1 MLVFELINLD
11 AAPADAERLTRTLSA
26 QCTAAGYRLRA
37 PQADGPAPDGVFVL
51 SRAASPAAGAGRAGA
66 PGWAAAAQVRVD
78 AAGHEGEAPAI
89 WRDGH
94 PGAFCYPLAL
104 LLRTVDASADVA
116 RDWLAGFATFT
127 ACIKMWRRLRDAPE
141 QGRPRELR
149 VNHINILA
157 RDLGR
162 SVDFYRRIFGAS
174 YCYNLG
180 PKKVV
185 MELNGFDFFI
195 EQADVVAYPP
205 GYHFGV
211 RADPDGVKAIAALVE
226 AHGGIRIVKGNG
238 PAPGFH
244 AGPDRVRT
252 AFYFQDPDGL
262 EIEVYSP
269 EIEMLE
275 SNPQLISQH
284 LSPS

>member
-1 MLVFELINLD
+1 M
-11 AAPADAERLTRTLSA
+11 
-26 QCTAAGYRLRA
+26 
-37 PQADGPAPDGVFVL
+37 FVL
-51 SRAASPAAGAGRAGA
+51 SRAALPAAGAGRAGA

-104 LLRTVDASADVA
+104 LLRTADASADVA

-141 QGRPRELR
+141 QGHPRELR

>member
-11 AAPADAERLTRTLSA
+11 VNPADAEQITRTLST

-37 PQADGPAPDGVFVL
+37 PQADGTAPDGVFVL
-51 SRAASPAAGAGRAGA
+51 SRTASPAANAERAGPA
-66 PGWAAAAQVRVD
+66 GWAAAAQIHVD
-78 AAGHEGEAPAI
+78 PAGADGEAPAV
-89 WRDGH
+89 WREGH
-94 PGAFCYPLAL
+94 PSAFCYPLAL
-104 LLRTVDASADVA
+104 ELKTADASSELA
-116 RDWLAGFATFT
+116 RDWLASFATFT
-127 ACIKMWRRLRDAPE
+127 ACIKMWRRLRDEPE

-157 RDLGR
+157 RDLDK
-162 SVDFYRRIFGAS
+162 SVDFYRRIFGAA

-211 RADPDGVKAIAALVE
+211 RSDPDGVRSIAELVE
-226 AHGGIRIVKGNG
+226 ADGDIKIVKGNG
-238 PAPGFH
+238 PAPGYH

-275 SNPQLISQH
+275 SNPHLISQH